1 MLTWNKR
8 GRQQST
14 IFWRNVGNPTAHKDL
29 KGHKNLWLTKFSHL
43 MMWHTHAHLVK
54 HPLLF
59 FHFTTHS
66 ASSFFL
72 SIFFL
77 ISLIIYLI
85 SHSHQNINNNS
96 NKKLQQQRQAVL
108 FSKSKYTERE
118 RERENLVVVET
129 YKHKNRMLELK
140 DPAIKLFGK
149 TIPLPLR
156 KQTLTNESSV
166 AEDCSDQN
174 LHSPNIS
181 SSSREESS
189 AREREGN
196 KVCMCHVLYRVWIS
210 FDMCGLCFFFCNFK
224 TNPFLRNSKL

>member
-14 IFWRNVGNPTAHKDL
+14 IFWKNVGNPTAHKDL
-29 KGHKNLWLTKFSHL
+29 KGHKNLWLRKFSHL
-43 MMWHTHAHLVK
+43 MMWHTQAYLVK
-54 HPLLF
+54 HPPF
-59 FHFTTHS
+59 FSFISTTNS
-66 ASSFFL
+66 ASSFFF
-72 SIFFL
+72 SIFL

-85 SHSHQNINNNS
+85 SHSHQNNINNS

-108 FSKSKYTERE
+108 FSKSKYRE
-118 RERENLVVVET
+118 RESLVVVET

-166 AEDCSDQN
+166 AEDCSEQK
-174 LHSPNIS
+174 LHYSNIS

-196 KVCMCHVLYRVWIS
+196 KVCMCHVLCRV
-210 FDMCGLCFFFCNFK
+210 
-224 TNPFLRNSKL
+224 

>member
-72 SIFFL
+72 SIFL

-108 FSKSKYTERE
+108 FSKSKYTERERE

-166 AEDCSDQN
+166 AEDFSDQN

-196 KVCMCHVLYRVWIS
+196 KVCMCHVLYRV
-210 FDMCGLCFFFCNFK
+210 
-224 TNPFLRNSKL
+224 

>member
-1 MLTWNKR
+1 MLTSLN
-8 GRQQST
+8 T
-14 IFWRNVGNPTAHKDL
+14 PF
-29 KGHKNLWLTKFSHL
+29 FS
-43 MMWHTHAHLVK
+43 
-54 HPLLF
+54 F
-59 FHFTTHS
+59 ISQHS

-72 SIFFL
+72 SIFL

-118 RERENLVVVET
+118 RERERENLVVVET

-149 TIPLPLR
+149 TIQLPLR

-196 KVCMCHVLYRVWIS
+196 KVCMCHVLYRV
-210 FDMCGLCFFFCNFK
+210 
-224 TNPFLRNSKL
+224 